1 VARSASSQLAVKH
14 IAELLIKHGAR
25 SGDADQSLPGS
36 RASGAHDDV
45 RIPPEDRGTQNGHS
59 SCHGKRMIA
68 HMNVGLCG
76 PSSIDFVVGLL
87 VLWAV
92 SVSYVYFVSCLPYLS
107 AAEQSSFSLLPA
119 DRSLLNL
126 LDFLALFQRALTKM

>member
-1 VARSASSQLAVKH
+1 MARSASSQLAVKH

-87 VLWAV
+87 VLWAASISCMFTLLVLWTV
-92 SVSYVYFVSCLPYLS
+92 SVPCIFTLYL
-107 AAEQSSFSLLPA
+107 AYLTDRRQSNPL
-119 DRSLLNL
+119 
-126 LDFLALFQRALTKM
+126 FLCC